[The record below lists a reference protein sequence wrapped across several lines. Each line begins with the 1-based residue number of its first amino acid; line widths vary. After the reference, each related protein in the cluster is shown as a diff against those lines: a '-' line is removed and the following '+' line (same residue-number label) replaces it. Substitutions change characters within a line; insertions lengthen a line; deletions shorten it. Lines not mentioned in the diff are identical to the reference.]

1 MAPPNGD
8 IIIKKVKKVA
18 GGHHGGAWKVAY
30 ADFVTAM
37 MAFFLLLWLLATTSP
52 QTKVGLA
59 EYFTPTFGLKDAKG
73 VGVQGGT
80 NPNPEGKSQS
90 NTSDPG
96 IVVGR
101 VSQGP
106 DAAAP
111 TKKLDNASK
120 DDQTGKDVTAPPTA
134 ENPEKDKQ
142 DVTGDKGSK
151 DADSEEFKRVE
162 QDLLNA
168 FENSPELKEY
178 KNNIMITQTPE
189 GLRIDMVDDQNRPM
203 FSPGGAMVTEAGK
216 AVMKAVNQVVQTTDS
231 KVSVA
236 GHTDATPF
244 GAGTSYTNWE
254 LSSDRANAARR
265 FFTQVGMEKERVAKM
280 QGMGGEDLLVP
291 NEPNSPRNRRISLT
305 LLRGSHM
312 EKNIDVRPTTKGI
325 LSVPDV
331 TNRPAPE
338 SLTPEAGPSTPADT
352 APTTPTTP

>member
-1 MAPPNGD
+1 MAAPGGE
-8 IIIKKVKKVA
+8 IIIKKINKVA
-18 GGHHGGAWKVAY
+18 AGHHGGAWKVAY

-59 EYFTPTFGLKDAKG
+59 EYFTPTYGLKDAKG
-73 VGVQGGT
+73 VGVKGGLT
-80 NPNPEGKSQS
+80 PSPEGKSQS
-90 NTSDPG
+90 TMTDPG

-111 TKKLDNASK
+111 TKKLDNTPK
-120 DDQTGKDVTAPPTA
+120 DDQSGRDIPVPSTA
-134 ENPEKDKQ
+134 ENPELEKQ
-142 DVTGDKGSK
+142 DVSGDKGSK

-162 QDLLNA
+162 QELMNA
-168 FENSPELKEY
+168 FENSPEIKEY
-178 KNNIMITQTPE
+178 KNNIVITQTPE
-189 GLRIDMVDDQNRPM
+189 GLKIDMVDDQSRPL
-203 FSPGGAMVTEAGK
+203 FAPGSPMVTEAGK
-216 AVMKAVNQVVQTTDS
+216 AVMKAVQQVVTSTDN

-244 GAGTSYTNWE
+244 GAGTNYTNWE

-265 FFTQVGMEKERVAKM
+265 FMMQIGMEKERMAKV
-280 QGMGGEDLLVP
+280 QGMAGADLLVP
-291 NEPNSPRNRRISLT
+291 GEPNSPRNRRISLT

-312 EKNIDVRPTTKGI
+312 EKHQDARPISKGL

-331 TNRPAPE
+331 SNVTPDALAP
-338 SLTPEAGPSTPADT
+338 
-352 APTTPTTP
+352 